1 MIFSNSLLIHLMRG
15 GVSNSEQRLIE
26 IISQDQPLMIAR
38 FGSVE
43 LGAFVNYLQVVGKL
57 KDSENYSLIKYLKDE
72 CFPNWYSIATRT
84 SLSRQAGFFP
94 CTNEMLTNWGKMV
107 LNDINDLDVLLT
119 WLGGEKYIKSY
130 LNGCEKIYNSYI
142 YFPFLFANPWT
153 IVLEN
158 KKVLVISP
166 FAETIESQY
175 EKRKKLF
182 KDQTVLPQFDLKTI
196 KAYNVLGGV
205 NPYPNISNWFDALED
220 MKRQIDETDFD
231 IALIGCGAYAFNLA
245 AHVKRKGKKGITLCG
260 GLQTLFGIYGARHE
274 EDFKKFGIL
283 NEYWVRPRSNE
294 RPSGFQNV
302 ENGAYW

>member
-1 MIFSNSLLIHLMRG
+1 M
-15 GVSNSEQRLIE
+15 IE

-153 IVLEN
+153 TVLEN

-175 EKRKKLF
+175 EKRKKI
-182 KDQTVLPQFDLKTI
+182 V
-196 KAYNVLGGV
+196 
-205 NPYPNISNWFDALED
+205 
-220 MKRQIDETDFD
+220 
-231 IALIGCGAYAFNLA
+231 
-245 AHVKRKGKKGITLCG
+245 
-260 GLQTLFGIYGARHE
+260 
-274 EDFKKFGIL
+274 
-283 NEYWVRPRSNE
+283 
-294 RPSGFQNV
+294 
-302 ENGAYW
+302 